1 MGLEHRL
8 EIKLSQ
14 KLVLTPQLQQAIKL
28 LQLPQLELTQA
39 LTQELTEN
47 PFLED
52 IQEEQQQEE
61 QTQEEQKNEESEP
74 PESAPEEDLLA
85 PLESLMTFRVDDY
98 FDERSSDG
106 RDLGY
111 FTPGT
116 DAPTS
121 FEQFVS
127 SSPKLYEHLNWQ
139 LRLNTSDERLQTIG
153 EAIIGNIDDNGYL
166 RMSDEELA
174 DIYKI
179 PVEQVREA
187 IRLVQELDPPG
198 IGARNL
204 RECLLIQIKMLGLAG
219 TLVEKIVQNNLGEL
233 EKKKYK
239 AIAKQYG
246 ATYEDIMIAVKIIEE
261 LDPKP
266 ARNFS
271 SHETIYVIPDV
282 YIEKTDGEYQIILND
297 DGLPRLR
304 LNNQYR
310 KLLMNKASLTKD
322 EKQFLEEKL
331 RSALWL
337 IKSLDQRNKTIYKVT
352 KSILHF
358 QKDFFDSGPRYI
370 KPLNLRDVATDISMH
385 ESTVS
390 RVTSSKYLACP
401 HGIFSFRFFFSSSLQ
416 GNNED
421 ISSTLVKEQIKKI
434 ISEENPK
441 KPFSDQKIADF
452 LNQQNITIAR
462 RTIAKYREELRIPP
476 NSRRRRV
483 EF

>member
-1 MGLEHRL
+1 MALETRL

-39 LTQELTEN
+39 LNQELTEN
-47 PFLED
+47 PFLEEL
-52 IQEEQQQEE
+52 QEEQVTEE
-61 QTQEEQKNEESEP
+61 PKNEEAELP
-74 PESAPEEDLLA
+74 DPAPEEDMMT
-85 PLESLMTFRVDDY
+85 PLENLMTFKADDY
-98 FDERSSDG
+98 FEERGSDG

-116 DAPTS
+116 ESPTS

-127 SSPKLYEHLNWQ
+127 SSPNLYEHLNWQ
-139 LRLNTSDERLQTIG
+139 LRLNTSDERLQDIG
-153 EAIIGNIDDNGYL
+153 EVIIGNIDDNGYL
-166 RMSDEELA
+166 SISEEELA
-174 DIYKI
+174 DICKA
-179 PVEQVREA
+179 PVELVREA
-187 IRLVQELDPPG
+187 IGLVQELDPPG
-198 IGARNL
+198 ICARNL
-204 RECLLIQIKMLGLAG
+204 KECLLIQVRALGLAG
-219 TLVEKIVQNNLGEL
+219 TLVEKIVENNLKEL

-239 AIAKQYG
+239 VIAKQYG
-246 ATYEDIMIAVKIIEE
+246 AAYEDIMIAVKIIEE

-271 SHETIYVIPDV
+271 SHETNYVIPDV

-297 DGLPRLR
+297 EGLPRLR

-310 KLLMNKASLTKD
+310 KLLMNKDSLSKE
-322 EKQFLEEKL
+322 EKKFLEEKL
-331 RSALWL
+331 RSAVWL

-358 QKDFFDSGPRYI
+358 QRKFFDYGPRYL
-370 KPLNLRDVATDISMH
+370 KPLNLRDVATDIGMH

-416 GNNED
+416 GDNED
-421 ISSTLVKEQIKKI
+421 VSSTIVKEKIRKI
-434 ISEENPK
+434 ISEENPR

-462 RTIAKYREELRIPP
+462 RTVAKYREELKIPP
-476 NSRRRRV
+476 NSRRKRV
-483 EF
+483 EI

>member
-1 MGLEHRL
+1 MALGPRL

-39 LTQELTEN
+39 LNQELTEN

-52 IQEEQQQEE
+52 LQEEQVQEE
-61 QTQEEQKNEESEP
+61 QTQEEQKNEEAEL
-74 PESAPEEDLLA
+74 PESTPEEDLLA
-85 PLESLMTFRVDDY
+85 PLENLMTFRADDY

-127 SSPKLYEHLNWQ
+127 SSPNLYEQLNWQ
-139 LRLNTSDERLQTIG
+139 LRLNTSDEGLQVIG
-153 EAIIGNIDDNGYL
+153 EVIIGNIDDNGYL
-166 RMSDEELA
+166 RMSDEDMA
-174 DIYKI
+174 DICKV

-187 IRLVQELDPPG
+187 IGLVQELDPPG

-239 AIAKQYG
+239 VIAKQYG
-246 ATYEDIMIAVKIIEE
+246 ATYEDIMIAVRIIEE

-271 SHETIYVIPDV
+271 SHETNYVIPDV

-297 DGLPRLR
+297 EGLPRLR

-352 KSILHF
+352 TSILHF

-421 ISSTLVKEQIKKI
+421 ISSTLVKERIKKI

-462 RTIAKYREELRIPP
+462 RTVAKYREELRIPP
-476 NSRRRRV
+476 NSRRKRV

>member
-1 MGLEHRL
+1 MALETRL

-39 LTQELTEN
+39 LNQELTEN
-47 PFLED
+47 PFLEEL
-52 IQEEQQQEE
+52 QEEQVQEE
-61 QTQEEQKNEESEP
+61 QTQEEQKNEEAEL
-74 PESAPEEDLLA
+74 PESTPEEDLLA
-85 PLESLMTFRVDDY
+85 PLENLMTFRADDY

-116 DAPTS
+116 EAPTS

-127 SSPKLYEHLNWQ
+127 SSPNLYEQLNWQ
-139 LRLNTSDERLQTIG
+139 LRLNTSDEKLQTIG

-166 RMSDEELA
+166 SIPDEELA
-174 DIYKI
+174 DICKV
-179 PVEQVREA
+179 PVEQVRKA
-187 IRLVQELDPPG
+187 IGLVQELDPPG

-204 RECLLIQIKMLGLAG
+204 KIKMLRLAG
-219 TLVEKIVQNNLGEL
+219 TLVEKIVQNNIGEL

-239 AIAKQYG
+239 AIAKQYD
-246 ATYEDIMIAVKIIEE
+246 AAYEDIMIAVKIIEE

-271 SHETIYVIPDV
+271 SHETNYVIPDV

-297 DGLPRLR
+297 EGLPRLR

-358 QKDFFDSGPRYI
+358 QKDFFDSGPRHI

-416 GNNED
+416 GKNED

-483 EF
+483 EI